1 MLLFNNYYILYL
13 KNSILLPEI
22 FLSISILIL
31 ILYKVFSVEKL
42 SQSYTYLFLLYSIF
56 CILITIFLVIGT
68 DYSTFYYDYFY
79 INYKIVFIQITI
91 LLISLFC
98 LLLFYKSLIKSR
110 TNCLSYF
117 IFYLFTLL
125 VCLITITVNPTK
137 VVFLF
142 LLLELVT
149 LCFYILSSFNFNN
162 FGFLVFRFI
171 PWRRLLYVSAL
182 ASFIGLFFFK
192 GHLYLNILNLNNV
205 SNCYL
210 SYIFILKKQEYILI
224 FGIILVT
231 ISLLLKIVVF
241 HSPTSFI
248 YYKKTPLITIIYMH
262 LVPKIFFFFFF
273 SELVFSN
280 SYFISHGKYIHLVV
294 LCASLVCLIISIG
307 MRRLFLKHFL
317 EYLSLVN
324 SGYLLLCFTPL
335 HFNSLIFCIYFL
347 WFYTL
352 IIFTYGGICLFFDD
366 KNYPGRRVS
375 FDTILIDIGKKDHYS
390 IIILILIFFIFGMPP
405 TRKDYPSSR
414 GIPFSGFIPQLL
426 LFQSLLFGK
435 MYLILFFLILFNLI
449 SFSFSFWT
457 IVPFYQ
463 ENYKNNFFVVLPK
476 YFNPLLNEFLIVCL
490 FFFLLFFVVLQS
502 DSILVFKNYIQ
513 TFYS

>member
-1 MLLFNNYYILYL
+1 MLIFNNYYILYF
-13 KNSILLPEI
+13 KNFIFLPEI

-31 ILYKVFSVEKL
+31 ILYKVFFVEKF
-42 SQSYTYLFLLYSIF
+42 SQSYTYLFLLYSIL
-56 CILITIFLVIGT
+56 CIVITIFLVIGT
-68 DYSTFYYDYFY
+68 DYSTFCYDYFR
-79 INYKIVFIQITI
+79 INYKILFIQITI

-98 LLLFYKSLIKSR
+98 LLLFYRSLLKSR

-142 LLLELVT
+142 LLLEFVT
-149 LCFYILSSFNFNN
+149 FCFYILSSFNFNN

-171 PWRRLLYVSAL
+171 PCRRLLYISAF
-182 ASFIGLFFFK
+182 ASFIGLLFFK
-192 GHLYLNILNLNNV
+192 SYLYLNILNLNKV
-205 SNCYL
+205 
-210 SYIFILKKQEYILI
+210 FISKNQEYILI

-231 ISLLLKIVVF
+231 IGLLLKIVVF

-280 SYFISHGKYIHLVV
+280 SYFTHYGEYIQLIV
-294 LCASLVCLIISIG
+294 LCTSLVCLIISIG

-324 SGYLLLCFTPL
+324 LGYLLLCFTPL
-335 HFNSLIFCIYFL
+335 HFNSLSFCIYFL
-347 WFYTL
+347 CFYTL

-366 KNYPGRRVS
+366 KNYPGQRVS
-375 FDTILIDIGKKDHYS
+375 FDTILTDIGKKDHYF
-390 IIILILIFFIFGMPP
+390 IIILILIFFSLGMPP

-426 LFQSLLFGK
+426 LFQSLLFSK
-435 MYLILFFLILFNLI
+435 MYLILLFLILFNLI

-457 IVPFYQ
+457 IVPFCQ
-463 ENYKNNFFVVLPK
+463 KNYKNNFSIVVPK
-476 YFNPLLNEFLIVCL
+476 YFNSLLNEFLTVCL
-490 FFFLLFFVVLQS
+490 FFFLLFFIVLQS
-502 DSILVFKNYIQ
+502 DSILFVKKYIQ